1 MSTSNTISAKLA
13 QNAPAELRA
22 LNRWILF
29 RLELNPETGKY
40 NKVPYQANGH
50 GASVTNSQHWTGFNI
65 CLETLEMSQ
74 QPNIASKGFDGLG
87 FVFNDDG
94 MVGIDL
100 DDVRDPVTGSIKEQA
115 QEIINSIPGYKEV
128 SISGTGVHIISRGKP
143 QWIGRRQVDDFSL
156 EVYQRARYF
165 TMSMETLDSSSAV
178 PSVAIDMTYLAKYNN
193 QGSNNNSSHDPFENY
208 KAKDPSWTKER
219 VKAEILDRLPDFADY
234 ESWLTVCRSLH
245 QQFEGDEDGFEL
257 FNDYSSRP
265 GSVGYCGYSM
275 ARAKW
280 DSFRNSRGKNQN
292 TIGTLVYMRDQHEGK
307 RVETENP
314 NNRPLLTKLKDER
327 KALKKIDWLVDGVIK
342 SESLVMLGG
351 APSGGKTYVAIEIL
365 MCVASGLPVF
375 SKYATK
381 QGDAVYIACEGRDSM
396 MRRTFA
402 WEILKNGGKEVDPVY
417 ISEAEIVISTP
428 ENAYNS
434 SESLAK
440 YMEDSGICP
449 RVIVIDTMNYS
460 LGTAGENDA
469 NQMTEYFA
477 RLARNLIRRFKAT
490 VILVHHTNKDG
501 SDIRGSSTI
510 RGALDSLFLVGQ
522 ENGQY
527 KVKNDKHKD
536 IDKLNPFYL
545 ESKAASFKLP
555 DGTDESN
562 IALFWSELRTSSQG
576 FTQGQMMLLSLME
589 KRVGVLGEM
598 TKADLIKD
606 LGANKPNFAKNYLN
620 PLRDAGFIDYSKAQV
635 KLLKV
640 EGASNDFEI

>member
-1 MSTSNTISAKLA
+1 MSTSNTITAKLA
-13 QNAPAELRA
+13 QNAPAELKT
-22 LNRWILF
+22 LNRWVLF
-29 RLELNPETGKY
+29 RLELNLETGKY
-40 NKVPYQANGH
+40 TKIPYRTDGH
-50 GASVTNSQHWTGFNI
+50 GASVVNPDHWASF
-65 CLETLEMSQ
+65 ETCINKLEMSQ
-74 QPNIASKGFDGLG
+74 KSNSAMKRFDGLG

-94 MVGIDL
+94 VVGIDL
-100 DDVRDPVTGSIKEQA
+100 DDVRDPVNGAIKEEA
-115 QEIINSIPGYKEV
+115 MDIINSIPGYKEV
-128 SISGTGVHIISRGKP
+128 SVSGTGVHIISRGNP
-143 QWIGRRQVDDFSL
+143 SWTGRRQMGSFSL
-156 EVYQRARYF
+156 EVYKRARYF
-165 TMSMETLDSSSAV
+165 TMSMETLEESSAV
-178 PSVAIDMTYLAKYNN
+178 PSNSADLSYLEKYNERVN
-193 QGSNNNSSHDPFENY
+193 KQNTGQDPFENY
-208 KAKDPSWTKER
+208 KPRNESWTKER
-219 VKAEILDRLPDFADY
+219 VKTEILDRLPDYSDY
-234 ESWLTVCRSLH
+234 DNWLTVCRSLH
-245 QQFEGDEDGFEL
+245 HQFDGDEDGFEL
-257 FNDYSSRP
+257 FNEYSSRP
-265 GSVGYCGYSM
+265 GSINYCGYSM

-280 DSFRNSRGKNQN
+280 DSFRNSKRMNLN
-292 TIGTLVYMRDQHEGK
+292 TIGTLIFMRDQHEGAK
-307 RVETENP
+307 TQTENP
-314 NNRPLLTKLKDER
+314 TNRPLLTKLKDER
-327 KALKKIDWLVDGVIK
+327 KSLKKIDWLVDGVIK

-375 SKYATK
+375 GKYATK

-402 WEILKNGGKEVDPVY
+402 WEILKNNGKEVDPVY
-417 ISEAEIVISTP
+417 ISEAEIVISTA

-440 YMEDSGICP
+440 FMEDSEINP

-460 LGTAGENDA
+460 LGTSGENDA

-477 RLARNLIRRFKAT
+477 RIARNLIRKFKAT

-522 ENGQY
+522 ENSQY

-545 ESKAASFKLP
+545 ESRAASFKLP

-562 IALFWSELRTSSQG
+562 IALFWSELRPSPQG

-606 LGANKPNFAKNYLN
+606 LGANRPNFAKNYLN
-620 PLRDAGFIDYSKAQV
+620 PLIEADFISCSKAQV

-640 EGASNDFEI
+640 EGTSNDFEI